1 MIKTALRRLTV
12 GEQLPEEE
20 IFQIISAIR
29 KGEITDVQIA
39 GFLVAL
45 LMKGPT
51 IREVVS
57 IARAMRRTVSKS
69 PPKWKAN

>member
-1 MIKTALRRLTV
+1 MIRAALRRLTV
-12 GEQLPEEE
+12 GEQLPEED
-20 IFQIISAIR
+20 IFQIISGIR
-29 KGEITDVQIA
+29 KGEITEVQIA

-57 IARAMRRTVSKS
+57 IARAMR
-69 PPKWKAN
+69 ANCEQI